1 MGPGPTGML
10 HVIAFAVVGIVIGA
24 AFLWGR
30 QAGHLILGIVAG
42 LIGAFAA
49 GDLVFNPH
57 QHKLLSIVMA
67 VVGAVILGFV
77 ARVVAARVNT

>member
-1 MGPGPTGML
+1 MGPRPTGML

-30 QAGHLILGIVAG
+30 QTGHLILGIVAG
-42 LIGAFAA
+42 LIGSFAG

-57 QHKLLSIVMA
+57 HHKLLSIVMA